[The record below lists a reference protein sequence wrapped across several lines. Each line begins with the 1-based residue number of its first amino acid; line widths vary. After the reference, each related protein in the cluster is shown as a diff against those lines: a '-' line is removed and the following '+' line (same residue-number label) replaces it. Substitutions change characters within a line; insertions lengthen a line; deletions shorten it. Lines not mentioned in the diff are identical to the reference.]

1 MTSIQSPGV
10 DCHLGEQ
17 LVPGDPLAIHGM
29 NFSGRT
35 KLLRQ
40 AAGLEATPAARIG
53 KEPGRGSGGGLRIYV
68 GPEIYNSIS
77 GLAPTVLEEI
87 QLHSPGA
94 APDRAILRLLSDL
107 DLPRL
112 YDHNPFTVS
121 GGEQAL
127 VVIAAALALTPSVL
141 ALDCCLEQVDAELR
155 DRVLRHLNHGAASRT
170 AVMIADNRFA
180 EYGPP
185 PLRRIT
191 LDLSGDSDLV
201 GEDARLSTLSPLR
214 EGALIPSA
222 AAALQLDEVSYSYP
236 GGPPVLRG
244 VSMSL
249 EPGAIYVLDGRNGA
263 GKSTLAK
270 ILCGV
275 LKPHRGTLYRGGEI
289 LEAWSRPGR
298 FVGYHFQNPDV
309 QLFARSVSAEISSGP
324 RASGLPPGSVE
335 ERTAALLEAFGLTCV
350 QDWHPL
356 DLPFAARKR
365 VALAATLAMGTPWI
379 LLDEP
384 TLGQDSDAIRVLV
397 EMIHEYA
404 RAGGGAV
411 IISHSSEF
419 REHLRGRRLLLEGGM
434 ICE

>member
-1 MTSIQSPGV
+1 MTSVQSLRADSHPG
-10 DCHLGEQ
+10 DQ
-17 LVPGDPLAIHGM
+17 LTPGDPLAIHGM

-35 KLLRQ
+35 KILRQ
-40 AAGLEATPAARIG
+40 AAGLDASPAAGIANG
-53 KEPGRGSGGGLRIYV
+53 PGRGRGDGLQIYV

-77 GLAPTVLEEI
+77 GLAPTVLGEI
-87 QLHSPGA
+87 ELHSPGA
-94 APDRAILRLLSDL
+94 VPDHAILRLLSDL

-127 VVIAAALALTPSVL
+127 VVIAAALALAPSVL

-155 DRVLRHLNHGAASRT
+155 DRVLRHLNHGAASGT
-170 AVMIADNRFA
+170 AVMIADNRFS

-185 PLRRIT
+185 DLRRIT
-191 LDLSGDSDLV
+191 LPAPGDIDFA
-201 GEDARLSTLSPLR
+201 GADARLSTLSPLG
-214 EGALIPSA
+214 EGALTPSEA
-222 AAALQLDEVSYSYP
+222 VALRLEGVSYSYP
-236 GGPPVLRG
+236 GGPPVLRR
-244 VSMSL
+244 VSISL

-270 ILCGV
+270 ILSGV
-275 LKPHRGTLYRGGEI
+275 LKPHQGVLYRGSDI
-289 LEAWSRPGR
+289 LDAWSRPGH

-335 ERTAALLEAFGLTCV
+335 NRTAVLLEAFGLTYV
-350 QDWHPL
+350 QNWHPL

-384 TLGQDSDAIRVLV
+384 TLGQDSDAVRVLV

-419 REHLRGRRLLLEGGM
+419 RELLKGRRLLLEGGM